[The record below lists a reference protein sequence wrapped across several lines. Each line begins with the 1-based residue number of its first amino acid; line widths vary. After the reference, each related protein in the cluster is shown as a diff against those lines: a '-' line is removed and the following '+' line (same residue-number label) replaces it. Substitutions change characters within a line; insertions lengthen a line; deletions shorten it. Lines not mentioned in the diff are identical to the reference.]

1 MKNIILKSIKVEN
14 FRGMKQFRTEF
25 GKRQTVICGDNA
37 TGKSTV
43 FAAFTWCLF
52 GKDER
57 DRKDFE
63 IKPCVDGKPVR
74 TTTAVEVALEVEGTE
89 TVLRREYAENWVKH
103 KGEAQETFEGNVT
116 TCFQD
121 GAPIT
126 VTEYAKRVEAIVDV
140 QTFKIM
146 SNPAYFPNMKWQD
159 QRELLFKVAD
169 VPEDS
174 QIAKDDPELA
184 ALLDSLQGKS
194 LKDFK
199 AERNRS
205 LKTLKK
211 EAAEIQPRIDEV
223 RRGMYETT
231 MTEEDA
237 QRFLKE
243 CDESIKQADAQLA
256 SVAAAETA
264 LSERIAAKRK
274 EMDALRAQAMKLVDD
289 AKAAE
294 ADRVAKANVEVAT
307 ASADFDRLKRKTE
320 GDSNYIESFK
330 RQDAILNS
338 EMESDLAKHKELCTE
353 YTAESGKTFTP
364 DGMNCPACG
373 RPMTQQQIYT
383 AELEFNE
390 RKAKALEDITV
401 RGTAIKKRIEQ
412 RKSEMEVRA
421 QKLASMQATLE
432 EDRAKLAQLDSRLK
446 TMTEEA
452 PAVIVPEDVPGYMEK
467 MAKIEETRL
476 QMEAIEKEGANQDD
490 KQAVLAAKQQA
501 TGQRDMLMKTLEAHN
516 ANTASEVRIKEL
528 EARGREL
535 GQQIADIEK
544 DVFTAE
550 RLEAARTDALEESVN
565 TMFDTVKFRL
575 FDTTLEGNRVETC
588 VAVVG
593 DALYPVANS
602 AAKLNAGIDIIATL
616 STKLGCRCPI
626 FIDNAEG
633 VTSIEGRGLQIIELR
648 VERGSQLE
656 VTTIEY

>member
-1 MKNIILKSIKVEN
+1 MKNRLKMLCCLVLSFVLSISAVLPAAAAQIAPPTDGIQAVPTIYKHLTNMSVPDGTVVN
-14 FRGMKQFRTEF
+14 FVVMAYGTGTLSYQWQYMKP
-25 GKRQTVICGDNA
+25 G
-37 TGKSTV
+37 
-43 FAAFTWCLF
+43 
-52 GKDER
+52 
-57 DRKDFE
+57 
-63 IKPCVDGKPVR
+63 
-74 TTTAVEVALEVEGTE
+74 E
-89 TVLRREYAENWVKH
+89 TVWR
-103 KGEAQETFEGNVT
+103 NV
-116 TCFQD
+116 
-121 GAPIT
+121 
-126 VTEYAKRVEAIVDV
+126 
-140 QTFKIM
+140 
-146 SNPAYFPNMKWQD
+146 
-159 QRELLFKVAD
+159 
-169 VPEDS
+169 
-174 QIAKDDPELA
+174 
-184 ALLDSLQGKS
+184 
-194 LKDFK
+194 
-199 AERNRS
+199 
-205 LKTLKK
+205 
-211 EAAEIQPRIDEV
+211 
-223 RRGMYETT
+223 
-231 MTEEDA
+231 
-237 QRFLKE
+237 
-243 CDESIKQADAQLA
+243 
-256 SVAAAETA
+256 
-264 LSERIAAKRK
+264 
-274 EMDALRAQAMKLVDD
+274 
-289 AKAAE
+289 
-294 ADRVAKANVEVAT
+294 
-307 ASADFDRLKRKTE
+307 
-320 GDSNYIESFK
+320 
-330 RQDAILNS
+330 
-338 EMESDLAKHKELCTE
+338 
-353 YTAESGKTFTP
+353 TAESGKTFTP

-432 EDRAKLAQLDSRLK
+432 EDRAKLAQLDKQLK

-452 PAVIVPEDVPGYMEK
+452 PAVIVPEDIPGYMEK
-467 MAKIEETRL
+467 MAKIEATRL

-544 DVFTAE
+544 EVFTAE

-648 VERGSQLE
+648 VERGSKLE